1 MNTTKID
8 LVNIALMVISCA
20 LAYFLPFELFLFSY
34 AVLGPLHYLTEIAWL
49 HKKEYFS
56 KARYD
61 FLILGVLA
69 IAIYF
74 LGFHSNF
81 ETPRQHMMWSSG
93 VVYLAFTFAF
103 AFAMFSKMLHRFWF
117 IMGALILL
125 LIIDR
130 KVPEP
135 NSFIRLFG
143 LFLPTLVH
151 VFVFTGVFIL
161 VGALKN
167 KSVTGIASLIVFLI
181 CGISFFVFIPN
192 VQYQA
197 SEYVKNSYQSFQ
209 MINIELSRLLGL
221 TEIKTIP
228 EVYSSPYSI
237 AIARFVS
244 FAYTYHY
251 LNWFSKT
258 SVIKWHKVPKLQLGI
273 VVGIWIIAL
282 ITYGINYNI
291 GLQALYALSFL
302 HVFLEF
308 PLNHQSFIQAGNL
321 MFKGKKATIIKE
333 I

>member
-1 MNTTKID
+1 M
-8 LVNIALMVISCA
+8 LFSCV

-34 AVLGPLHYLTEIAWL
+34 AVLGPLHYLTEIIWL

-56 KARYD
+56 KTRYD
-61 FLILGVLA
+61 FLILGALAVL
-69 IAIYF
+69 IYF
-74 LGFHSNF
+74 LGYHSHF
-81 ETPRQHMMWSSG
+81 ETPRQHMMWSSS
-93 VVYLAFTFAF
+93 VVYLAFMFAF
-103 AFAMFSKMLHRFWF
+103 AFALFSKILHRFLF
-117 IMGALILL
+117 ILGACLLL

-130 KVPEP
+130 KVPDP

-143 LFLPTLVH
+143 LFLPTLIH
-151 VFVFTGVFIL
+151 VFVFTGMFIL
-161 VGALKN
+161 VGALKS
-167 KSVTGIASLIVFLI
+167 KSVTGIASLIVFLS
-181 CGISFFVFIPN
+181 CGASFFVFIPN
-192 VQYQA
+192 VSYQA
-197 SEYVKNSYQSFQ
+197 SEYVKNSYQGFY
-209 MINIELSRLLGL
+209 MINIELSRILGL

-258 SVIKWHKVPKLQLGI
+258 SVIKWHKVPKLQLFT

-321 MFKGKKATIIKE
+321 IFRNKITTSV
-333 I
+333 

>member
-1 MNTTKID
+1 MNTKKID
-8 LVNIALMVISCA
+8 LLNIALMLFSCV

-61 FLILGVLA
+61 FLILGSLA
-69 IAIYF
+69 VVIYF
-74 LGFHSNF
+74 LGYHSQF

-103 AFAMFSKMLHRFWF
+103 AFAMFRKMTYRFGF
-117 IMGALILL
+117 ILGSLLLL

-143 LFLPTLVH
+143 LFLPTLIH
-151 VFVFTGVFIL
+151 VFVFTGMFIL
-161 VGALKN
+161 VGALKT
-167 KSVTGIASLIVFLI
+167 KSITGIASLLVFVV

-197 SEYVKNSYQSFQ
+197 SEYVKNSYQGFY
-209 MINIELSRLLGL
+209 MINVELSRILGL
-221 TEIKTIP
+221 AEIKTIP
-228 EVYSSPYSI
+228 EVYSSSYSI

-273 VVGIWIIAL
+273 VIGIWIIAL
-282 ITYGINYNI
+282 VTYSINYNI

-308 PLNHQSFIQAGNL
+308 PLNHQSFVQAGSL
-321 MFKGKKATIIKE
+321 VFGKKNTPVTDSV
-333 I
+333 

>member
-1 MNTTKID
+1 MNTTKVD
-8 LVNIALMVISCA
+8 LANIGLMIFSCV

-49 HKKEYFS
+49 HKKDYFS
-56 KARYD
+56 QSKYD
-61 FLILGVLA
+61 FLVLGTLA
-69 IAIYF
+69 IGIYF
-74 LGFHSNF
+74 LGYHSHF
-81 ETPRQHMMWSSG
+81 ETPRQHLMWSSG
-93 VVYLAFTFAF
+93 VVYLAFMFAF
-103 AFAMFSKMLHRFWF
+103 AFAMFKKISYRFAF
-117 IMGALILL
+117 ILAALLIL

-143 LFLPTLVH
+143 LFLPTLIH
-151 VFVFTGVFIL
+151 VFVFTGIFIL
-161 VGALKN
+161 VGALKT
-167 KSVTGIASLIVFLI
+167 KSITGIASLVVFLA
-181 CGISFFVFIPN
+181 CGLSFFVFMPN
-192 VQYQA
+192 LHYQA
-197 SEYVKNSYQSFQ
+197 SEYVKNSYQGFY
-209 MINIELSRLLGL
+209 MINVELARILGL
-221 TEIKTIP
+221 AEIKTIP

-258 SVIKWHKVPKLQLGI
+258 SVIQWHKVPKLQLGI
-273 VVGIWIIAL
+273 VVVVWIIAL

-308 PLNHQSFIQAGNL
+308 PLNHQSFVQAGNL
-321 MFKGKKATIIKE
+321 LMGRRVQV
-333 I
+333 

>member
-1 MNTTKID
+1 MNTKKID
-8 LVNIALMVISCA
+8 LLNIALMLFSCI

-61 FLILGVLA
+61 FLILGGLA

-74 LGFHSNF
+74 LGYHSQF

-93 VVYLAFTFAF
+93 IVYLAFMLAF
-103 AFAMFSKMLHRFWF
+103 AFAMFKKMSYRFGF
-117 IMGALILL
+117 ILGALFLL

-143 LFLPTLVH
+143 LFLPTLIH
-151 VFVFTGVFIL
+151 VFVFTGMFIL
-161 VGALKN
+161 LGALKT
-167 KSVTGIASLIVFLI
+167 KSVTGIVSLVVFI
-181 CGISFFVFIPN
+181 ACGISFFVFIPN

-197 SEYVKNSYQSFQ
+197 SEYVKNSYQGFY
-209 MINIELSRLLGL
+209 MINIELSRILGL
-221 TEIKTIP
+221 SEVKTIP

-273 VVGIWIIAL
+273 VIGIWVIAL
-282 ITYGINYNI
+282 VTYGINYNI

-308 PLNHQSFIQAGNL
+308 PLNHQSFVQAGSL
-321 MFKGKKATIIKE
+321 LIGKKVQV
-333 I
+333 

>member
-1 MNTTKID
+1 MNTKKID
-8 LVNIALMVISCA
+8 LLNIVLMLFSCV

-34 AVLGPLHYLTEIAWL
+34 AVLGPLHYLTEIVWL
-49 HKKEYFS
+49 HKREYFS
-56 KARYD
+56 KTRYD
-61 FLILGVLA
+61 FLILGALA

-74 LGFHSNF
+74 LGYHSNF

-93 VVYLAFTFAF
+93 VVYLAFMFAF
-103 AFAMFSKMLHRFWF
+103 AFALFSKMLHRFLF
-117 IMGALILL
+117 MLAAFFLL

-143 LFLPTLVH
+143 LFLPTLIH
-151 VFVFTGVFIL
+151 VFVFTGMFIL

-167 KSVTGIASLIVFLI
+167 KSITGIASLVVFLV
-181 CGISFFVFIPN
+181 CGISFFVFMPD
-192 VQYQA
+192 VHYQA
-197 SEYVKNSYQSFQ
+197 SEYVKNSYQGFQ
-209 MINIELSRLLGL
+209 MINVELSRLLGL
-221 TEIKTIP
+221 TEIRTIP

-258 SVIKWHKVPKLQLGI
+258 SVIKWHKVPKLQLSI
-273 VVGIWIIAL
+273 VLGIWVIAL

-308 PLNHQSFIQAGNL
+308 PLNHQSFVQAGGLILGRKNVH
-321 MFKGKKATIIKE
+321 A
-333 I
+333 

>member
-1 MNTTKID
+1 MNTQKVD
-8 LVNIALMVISCA
+8 LINIGLMIFSCT

-34 AVLGPLHYLTEIAWL
+34 AVLGPLHYLTEIVWL
-49 HKKEYFS
+49 HKREYFS

-69 IAIYF
+69 ISIYF
-74 LGFHSNF
+74 LGYHSHF
-81 ETPRQHMMWSSG
+81 ETPRQHMMWSSS

-103 AFAMFSKMLHRFWF
+103 AFAMFKKMSYRFVF
-117 IMGALILL
+117 ILSSLLLL

-143 LFLPTLVH
+143 LFLPTLIH
-151 VFVFTGVFIL
+151 VFVFTGMFIL

-167 KSVTGIASLIVFLI
+167 KSVTGIASLIVFLV

-197 SEYVKNSYQSFQ
+197 SEYVKNSYQGFY
-209 MINIELSRLLGL
+209 MINVELSRILGL

-273 VVGIWIIAL
+273 VLAIWIIAL
-282 ITYGINYNI
+282 VTYSINYNI

-308 PLNHQSFIQAGNL
+308 PLNHQSFVQAGSL
-321 MFKGKKATIIKE
+321 LLGKKVQV
-333 I
+333 

>member
-1 MNTTKID
+1 MNTQKVD
-8 LVNIALMVISCA
+8 LINIGLMIFSCT

-34 AVLGPLHYLTEIAWL
+34 AVLGPLHYLTEIVWL

-69 IAIYF
+69 MSIYF
-74 LGFHSNF
+74 LGYHSHF

-93 VVYLAFTFAF
+93 VVYVAFTFAF
-103 AFAMFSKMLHRFWF
+103 AFAMFKKMSYRFVVILSSLF
-117 IMGALILL
+117 LL

-143 LFLPTLVH
+143 LFLPTLIH
-151 VFVFTGVFIL
+151 VFVFTGMFIL
-161 VGALKN
+161 VGALKT
-167 KSVTGIASLIVFLI
+167 KSITGIASLIVFI
-181 CGISFFVFIPN
+181 VCGISFFVFIPN

-197 SEYVKNSYQSFQ
+197 SEYVKNSYQGFY
-209 MINIELSRLLGL
+209 MINVELSRILGL

-258 SVIKWHKVPKLQLGI
+258 SVIKWHKVPKLQSGTVI
-273 VVGIWIIAL
+273 GIWIIAL
-282 ITYGINYNI
+282 ITYGINYNV

-308 PLNHQSFIQAGNL
+308 PLNHQSFVQAGSL
-321 MFKGKKATIIKE
+321 LLGRKAQV
-333 I
+333 